1 MGNAK
6 SKEKVIEKSKEN
18 RPSSSPST
26 LWGRACVTDYYNLLV
41 HHPPRISSFTVS
53 SCCLRGAY
61 RQSLVGQREVGLGA
75 AHHVVARLL
84 PHGAAAVARGCR
96 PGGGGCSGRAV
107 GGGDDLD
114 AFGSGS
120 GAGDGRAGFQPGVLV
135 VGNEPK
141 SKYSVSN

>member
-1 MGNAK
+1 VLLTITICLFIILLEYRRSLSRLVAA
-6 SKEKVIEKSKEN
+6 
-18 RPSSSPST
+18 T
-26 LWGRACVTDYYNLLV
+26 GRL
-41 HHPPRISSFTVS
+41 
-53 SCCLRGAY
+53 LRGAD

-96 PGGGGCSGRAV
+96 PGRGGCSGRAV